1 MRVASPDALRPNS
14 DLVARAKQNFNR
26 RPRHPSPS
34 QLPIPSLWLRTSEQA
49 PSQLLRQ
56 PSSKTVIGT
65 NRRRIKSAPHRMQV
79 VKGKNRIWRVKPKS
93 PSPKTQVVKGKNR
106 IWTVRRRTKSAPSR
120 AQVVKGKNRIWTVRY
135 VDEGKGKTKGKRK
148 RKYNKSKLKIHK
160 P

>member
-1 MRVASPDALRPNS
+1 MDSRYKPSPINMRVASPDALRPNS

-79 VKGKNRIWRVKPKS
+79 VKGKNRIW
-93 PSPKTQVVKGKNR
+93 
-106 IWTVRRRTKSAPSR
+106 TVRRRTKSAPSR